1 MSAESVSKIKYL
13 KIWDILRQETDE
25 EHPIST
31 PDLLA
36 RLEES
41 GIKCDR
47 RTLYR
52 NIEELNECGYEVLT
66 KVGKPNAYYVVDRS
80 FDIPEIHI
88 LMDAVQ
94 AASFITEKKTKQ
106 LVDKIAKLS
115 GNKMAE
121 VLKQNIVDFETVKS
135 SNENIYYS
143 VNEIATAINEGL
155 KITFQYFDY
164 NAQGK
169 KVYRMRKSVPT
180 ERKTYKV
187 NPLSTVFSSDKYYL
201 ICYDDYYGSLQ
212 HYRVDRMDAVTVVE
226 EPITQTEKSKQFDV
240 KAHKQQVF
248 WMFTGKSEQVSF
260 TADKSLIDVIHDTFG
275 GKVKISESQNETIK
289 FTANVQV
296 SPTFIAWCC
305 AFGNKLKVTAP
316 KNVVEQVRAYIIEL
330 NAIYGGGNSQKEE

>member
-13 KIWDILRQETDE
+13 KLWDILRQETDE

-106 LVDKIAKLS
+106 LVDKIARLS

-169 KVYRMRKSVPT
+169 KVYRLRKSVPT
-180 ERKTYKV
+180 E
-187 NPLSTVFSSDKYYL
+187 L
-201 ICYDDYYGSLQ
+201 
-212 HYRVDRMDAVTVVE
+212 
-226 EPITQTEKSKQFDV
+226 
-240 KAHKQQVF
+240 
-248 WMFTGKSEQVSF
+248 
-260 TADKSLIDVIHDTFG
+260 
-275 GKVKISESQNETIK
+275 
-289 FTANVQV
+289 
-296 SPTFIAWCC
+296 
-305 AFGNKLKVTAP
+305 
-316 KNVVEQVRAYIIEL
+316 
-330 NAIYGGGNSQKEE
+330 

>member
-13 KIWDILRQETDE
+13 KLWDILRQETDE

-106 LVDKIAKLS
+106 LVDKIARLS

-169 KVYRMRKSVPT
+169 KVYRMRKSNPA

-187 NPLSTVFSSDKYYL
+187 NPLSTVFSSDKYYE
-201 ICYDDYYGSLQ
+201 D
-212 HYRVDRMDAVTVVE
+212 
-226 EPITQTEKSKQFDV
+226 
-240 KAHKQQVF
+240 
-248 WMFTGKSEQVSF
+248 
-260 TADKSLIDVIHDTFG
+260 
-275 GKVKISESQNETIK
+275 
-289 FTANVQV
+289 
-296 SPTFIAWCC
+296 
-305 AFGNKLKVTAP
+305 NKRL
-316 KNVVEQVRAYIIEL
+316 
-330 NAIYGGGNSQKEE
+330 

>member
-13 KIWDILRQETDE
+13 KIWDILCQETDE

-31 PDLLA
+31 PDLLS

-41 GIKCDR
+41 GIKCAR

-106 LVDKIAKLS
+106 LVDKIARLS

-121 VLKQNIVDFETVKS
+121 VLKQNVVDFETSKS
-135 SNENIYYS
+135 ANENIYYS
-143 VNEIATAINEGL
+143 VNEIATAINQKL
-155 KITFQYFDY
+155 KIKFEYFDY
-164 NAQGK
+164 DCHGK
-169 KVYRMRKSVPT
+169 KVYRMRTNNPAEHKH
-180 ERKTYKV
+180 YKV
-187 NPLSTVFSSDKYYL
+187 NPLSTVFSDDRYYL
-201 ICYDDYYGSLQ
+201 ICFDDYHGTIA
-212 HYRVDRMDAVTVVE
+212 HYRVDRMDSVTVVE
-226 EPITQTEKSKQFDV
+226 EPMTKAALSKMSEI

-260 TADKSLIDVIHDTFG
+260 TADKSLIDVLRDKFG
-275 GKVKISESQNETIK
+275 GKVKMTESQNDTLR
-289 FTANVQV
+289 FTAEVQV
-296 SPTFIAWCC
+296 SPTFISWSC
-305 AFGNKLKVTAP
+305 AFGKHLRVTAP
-316 KNVVEQVRAYIIEL
+316 QSVVEQVQAYINEL
-330 NAIYGGGNSQKEE
+330 NEGYGGGN